1 MASQTILKWG
11 NSLAF
16 RLPAAIARQLEVR
29 EGAKVT
35 YRVNG
40 RRLVIEPAEP
50 GLPEFTRDQLR
61 RAVRGLKPGVVKW
74 GRPKGKEVW

>member
-1 MASQTILKWG
+1 MANQTILKWG

-29 EGAKVT
+29 EGATVT

-40 RRLVIEPAEP
+40 RRLIIEATQPPLPA
-50 GLPEFTRDQLR
+50 FTQEDLLK
-61 RAVRGLKPGVVKW
+61 AVRKTRARPVEW
-74 GRPKGKEVW
+74 GAPLGKEAW

>member
-1 MASQTILKWG
+1 MSRQTILKWG

-29 EGAKVT
+29 EGATVT

-40 RRLVIEPAEP
+40 RRLIIEPGDPA
-50 GLPEFTRDQLR
+50 LPEFTQDDLR
-61 RAVRGLKPGVVKW
+61 KALRKTARASVKW
-74 GRPKGKEVW
+74 GPPKGREVW

>member
-1 MASQTILKWG
+1 MSRQTILKWG

-29 EGAKVT
+29 EGATVT

-40 RRLVIEPAEP
+40 RRLIIEPSEP
-50 GLPEFTRDQLR
+50 ALPEYSAEDLR
-61 RAVRGLKPGVVKW
+61 KALGKSRKALVGW
-74 GRPKGKEVW
+74 GPPKGKEAW